1 MDSSDSY
8 KESVPGGGGGWGW
21 AVLSLYG
28 LNGDVPLDR
37 VWFSSSLSQTG
48 YVILRGSEFVLNRI
62 SNFTEVCPK
71 QGNEFEGFVLN
82 RVCILELFLALTDQ
96 DFKPSAAHLACK

>member
-8 KESVPGGGGGWGW
+8 KESVPGGGGE
-21 AVLSLYG
+21 AVLPLYG

-37 VWFSSSLSQTG
+37 VWFSSSLSQMG

-62 SNFTEVCPK
+62 YTISRK
-71 QGNEFEGFVLN
+71 SVLN
-82 RVCILELFLALTDQ
+82 RVMNLRVL
-96 DFKPSAAHLACK
+96 S

>member
-8 KESVPGGGGGWGW
+8 KESVPGGGGGGVGWGW

-37 VWFSSSLSQTG
+37 VWFSSSLS
-48 YVILRGSEFVLNRI
+48 
-62 SNFTEVCPK
+62 
-71 QGNEFEGFVLN
+71 
-82 RVCILELFLALTDQ
+82 
-96 DFKPSAAHLACK
+96 